1 MGTYASNVWVAL
13 LTPALPPLVAA
24 AVDDRTVVEDL
35 PRNRRM
41 VEASLTMDEGSVGS
55 IVAGGASVVVGVDI
69 GGVGW
74 VVVARVGGIVA
85 DVAVVVSTLE
95 YVGGVGG
102 VGGVASVEDR
112 STDFGQPGHS
122 AAGHALHGISGDQD
136 LVL

>member
-1 MGTYASNVWVAL
+1 MWVAL

-35 PRNRRM
+35 PKNRRM
-41 VEASLTMDEGSVGS
+41 VEASLTTDEGSAGS
-55 IVAGGASVVVGVDI
+55 IVGGGVGVVAGVDI
-69 GGVGW
+69 GGAGW
-74 VVVARVGGIVA
+74 VAVARVGGIVA
-85 DVAVVVSTLE
+85 CGAVVVVVLFVAVSTLE

-102 VGGVASVEDR
+102 VEDG
-112 STDFGQPGHS
+112 STNFGQPGHS

>member
-1 MGTYASNVWVAL
+1 MWVAL

-35 PRNRRM
+35 PKNRRM
-41 VEASLTMDEGSVGS
+41 VEASLTTDEGSVGS
-55 IVAGGASVVVGVDI
+55 IVGGGVGVVAGVDI
-69 GGVGW
+69 GGAGW
-74 VVVARVGGIVA
+74 VAVARVGGIVA
-85 DVAVVVSTLE
+85 CCAVVVVSTLE

-102 VGGVASVEDR
+102 DEDG
-112 STDFGQPGHS
+112 STNFGQPGHS

>member
-41 VEASLTMDEGSVGS
+41 VEASLTMDEGSVGF
-55 IVAGGASVVVGVDI
+55 IVAGGASVVVGLDI

-95 YVGGVGG
+95 YVGG